1 MLRRRHPFHDDV
13 VQILLPEI
21 RLPRVPQLC
30 HYTIVAGHPVLN
42 RIYYQIGKVYYWPH
56 LAAGVTA
63 TVRNCSIC
71 ARNNVKLRR
80 QTNSHKQFI
89 ATKPFESVS
98 IDILRPLPKSRRGK
112 RFFLVITDRFSNL
125 TAAFPSRN
133 VKAYSTAVAFYE
145 ACVFKYLLPKT
156 ILSENGKDFAS
167 RFFLSV

>member
-1 MLRRRHPFHDDV
+1 M
-13 VQILLPEI
+13 
-21 RLPRVPQLC
+21 
-30 HYTIVAGHPVLN
+30 AG
-42 RIYYQIGKVYYWPH
+42 
-56 LAAGVTA
+56 
-63 TVRNCSIC
+63 TVRNCPSC
-71 ARNNVKLRR
+71 ARNRVKLRLDSNYLKLF
-80 QTNSHKQFI
+80 T